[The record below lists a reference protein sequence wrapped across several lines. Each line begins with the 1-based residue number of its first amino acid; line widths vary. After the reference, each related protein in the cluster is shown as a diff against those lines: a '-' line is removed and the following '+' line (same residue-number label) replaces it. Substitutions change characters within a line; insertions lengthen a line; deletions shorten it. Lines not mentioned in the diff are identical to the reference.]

1 VAIRRRRRRAR
12 RFIPSLLA
20 SGLFL
25 VGAWWAYD
33 WIDLRPAQEPS
44 LTLAPIPVLTTDR
57 PDVPEPGPKADVPEK
72 GDTLT
77 ARADDPPS
85 TAPGAQE
92 AAERI
97 RALLETAKA
106 ALARGEMVPA
116 RQYFSEALQ
125 LGPDDPER
133 TLLRAELTRLG
144 NETIFS
150 ARIYE
155 DDPFIERYIIQPGDT
170 MGKIAKANHVTP
182 ELLAEINGIRNVNLI
197 RAGQTIK
204 VIKGPFR
211 AVVDSRTYTLGVY
224 LQNTFVK
231 QFKVGLGADQ
241 STPTGEWR
249 VGTKLVNPTY
259 YPPRSGQVIAAD
271 DPANPLGER
280 WIALH
285 GVSGEAAG
293 QLRYGIHG
301 TVEPDSI
308 GKSVSLGCIRLYNED
323 VEALYNYLVEKEST
337 VIVR

>member
-1 VAIRRRRRRAR
+1 
-12 RFIPSLLA
+12 
-20 SGLFL
+20 
-25 VGAWWAYD
+25 
-33 WIDLRPAQEPS
+33 
-44 LTLAPIPVLTTDR
+44 
-57 PDVPEPGPKADVPEK
+57 
-72 GDTLT
+72 
-77 ARADDPPS
+77 
-85 TAPGAQE
+85 
-92 AAERI
+92 
-97 RALLETAKA
+97 
-106 ALARGEMVPA
+106 MVPA

>member
-1 VAIRRRRRRAR
+1 
-12 RFIPSLLA
+12 
-20 SGLFL
+20 
-25 VGAWWAYD
+25 
-33 WIDLRPAQEPS
+33 
-44 LTLAPIPVLTTDR
+44 
-57 PDVPEPGPKADVPEK
+57 
-72 GDTLT
+72 
-77 ARADDPPS
+77 
-85 TAPGAQE
+85 
-92 AAERI
+92 
-97 RALLETAKA
+97 
-106 ALARGEMVPA
+106 
-116 RQYFSEALQ
+116 
-125 LGPDDPER
+125 
-133 TLLRAELTRLG
+133 
-144 NETIFS
+144 
-150 ARIYE
+150 
-155 DDPFIERYIIQPGDT
+155 